1 MIDDDEKIQIKEY
14 MTYDMALEKIRKEKR
29 TPGSTAGFF
38 YKVLQESPTEVVEH
52 MEKKAAELVAAGH
65 NIGRS
70 FNTADGDPKKKEAF
84 IKELQKI
91 AVRVQS
97 SVREKTKATEDEDSL

>member
-1 MIDDDEKIQIKEY
+1 MIDNDEKIQIKEY
-14 MTYDMALEKIRKEKR
+14 MTYEMALEKIRKEKR

-38 YKVLQESPTEVVEH
+38 YKVLQESPSEVVEH

-70 FNTADGDPKKKEAF
+70 FTAADDDPKKKKAF
-84 IKELQKI
+84 IQELQKI
-91 AVRVQS
+91 AVRARS
-97 SVREKTKATEDEDSL
+97 SVQTKTKETEDEDSL

>member
-1 MIDDDEKIQIKEY
+1 MIDDDEKIQIKEF
-14 MTYDMALEKIRKEKR
+14 MTYEMALEKIRKEKSAA
-29 TPGSTAGFF
+29 GSTASFF
-38 YKVLQESPTEVVEH
+38 YKVLQESPSEVVEH

-70 FNTADGDPKKKEAF
+70 FNAADHDPKKKKAF
-84 IKELQKI
+84 IDALQKI

-97 SVREKTKATEDEDSL
+97 SVKTKETDDEDTL